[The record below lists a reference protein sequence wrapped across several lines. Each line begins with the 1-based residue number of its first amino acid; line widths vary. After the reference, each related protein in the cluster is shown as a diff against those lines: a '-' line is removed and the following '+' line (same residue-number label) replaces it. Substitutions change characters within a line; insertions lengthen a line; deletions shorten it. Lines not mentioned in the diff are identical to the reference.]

1 MPCNFIFYFS
11 VNLCSLFLLCFIC
24 LVEMQHDSILK
35 FQSNTIHLIIRNLN
49 LPFTLTSF
57 SAFLKIPGTIF
68 ANLTVSLITCQSDKA
83 NLLIKET
90 LEILNLYIYIY
101 ISGLIQLTICVNVID
116 LYSCH
121 VISPSSLSRLLRMVS
136 CSFYNAIKKIINYHF
151 WLFIIIF
158 FWGINK
164 LYIIIM

>member
-1 MPCNFIFYFS
+1 MQSFLTVFHVCSRNVTLFY
-11 VNLCSLFLLCFIC
+11 N
-24 LVEMQHDSILK
+24 LK

-90 LEILNLYIYIY
+90 LEILNLDIYIYIY
-101 ISGLIQLTICVNVID
+101 LYIVFRFNPTHHMCKCHRFVLLPCNFTI
-116 LYSCH
+116 
-121 VISPSSLSRLLRMVS
+121 
-136 CSFYNAIKKIINYHF
+136 
-151 WLFIIIF
+151 FIISTSKNGLMLF
-158 FWGINK
+158 
-164 LYIIIM
+164 LQCD

>member
-11 VNLCSLFLLCFIC
+11 VNLCSLFLPCFIC

-49 LPFTLTSF
+49 LPFTSTSF

-68 ANLTVSLITCQSDKA
+68 ANLIVSLITCQSDKA

-101 ISGLIQLTICVNVID
+101 IYFRLNPTHHMCKCHRFILLPCNFTVFLISASENGL
-116 LYSCH
+116 
-121 VISPSSLSRLLRMVS
+121 M
-136 CSFYNAIKKIINYHF
+136 
-151 WLFIIIF
+151 LF
-158 FWGINK
+158 
-164 LYIIIM
+164 LQCD